1 MEKRYFTLGA
11 VESNKL
17 VKLFQIIFG
26 IVCIGLAFFWLIF
39 NVKAL
44 KSDFTLWITVLFLSG
59 FGFYEVWAGIGRATR
74 FIELGSGI
82 IRLKKSILMPPVEI
96 QAQEIMKLELYP
108 LSIIFYLKSGKKIL
122 LRFGTTYQETN
133 EEIVKSL
140 ELFSE
145 TYTVDLEVKEDK
157 L

>member
-26 IVCIGLAFFWLIF
+26 IVCIGLALFWMIF
-39 NVKAL
+39 NVRAL

-59 FGFYEVWAGIGRATR
+59 FGFYQVWAGIGRATR
-74 FIELGSGI
+74 FIELGSGN
-82 IRLKKSILMPPVEI
+82 IRLKNSILMPPVDIKATEI
-96 QAQEIMKLELYP
+96 LKLELYP
-108 LSIIFYLKSGKKIL
+108 LSLIFLLKSGKKIR
-122 LRFGTTYQETN
+122 LRFGTTYHETN
-133 EEIVKSL
+133 EEIVNAL
-140 ELFSE
+140 LLFSE
-145 TYTVDLEVKEDK
+145 TYNVDLEIKEDK